1 MNASNGHHIII
12 SIFLGMMLQSTL
24 AFARYTRQ
32 IQSLQVITTL
42 ATSSSLICHKRHRIS
57 ISRIRSLSSISSTK
71 VPVEVSPSDHGTL
84 PMKDF
89 ATSALDSRIT
99 EALRSPHLNITV
111 PTPIQAYSLPL
122 LFERYDVMASSATGS
137 GKTLMFGLPLL
148 NNLLTN
154 GRSISMNKSGMGT
167 PTALIISPTRE
178 LAVQTANVLNSFVSS
193 DKCISISLGKND
205 IALC

>member
-1 MNASNGHHIII
+1 
-12 SIFLGMMLQSTL
+12 MMLQSTL

-42 ATSSSLICHKRHRIS
+42 ATSSSLICHRRHRIFT
-57 ISRIRSLSSISSTK
+57 SRLSLSSISSTK

-89 ATSALDSRIT
+89 ANSKLDSRIT

-154 GRSISMNKSGMGT
+154 GRSVSMNKSNTGT

-193 DKCISISLGKND
+193 DNYISISLGKND
-205 IALC
+205 IRYSSALCFLSTSIETESS